1 MKKDLAAMDGAAPP
15 NAREAHLSASS
26 CSIQASYP
34 KLAPRPPTPDA
45 GRRKSVFNFAVG
57 TTSQPA
63 QPQPPHDGEAKG
75 SDAEGAAAR
84 LGPDEMARGE
94 GGGEAATGRSEA
106 ATAEGG
112 EKAAAVVAAAATAV
126 AGGGG
131 DSAPVQRKGSI
142 GTRVRKMS
150 RELIGL
156 GGGAEPTP
164 RGAPQSLPSMEAL
177 RRSGAGGAGG
187 ALEAMALT
195 LGAAGAASDH
205 LGTQDSSEGGQDA
218 EVAAAA
224 SEAKPNPWAR
234 VRSHCGPQRRLSH
247 AEQYIE
253 EVTSEVV
260 VPRRVRE
267 GTGPRPRL
275 ARLATLGLAA
285 IIEGST
291 LSLNL
296 AQPGSHIPSL
306 LTPRPSPLAPSPS
319 PRIPQARTEAGP
331 HTYENN
337 QGTATHTFRAAARE
351 RAGTSLQAR
360 LKRAAELAK
369 LEKQEAEG
377 RQSSHTMN
385 NQHRARVEEG
395 EDAGGHA
402 CALPGVAARQR
413 TGWLWAAL
421 RCITLH
427 DAAECPPLVQVA
439 AAARGA

>member
-84 LGPDEMARGE
+84 LCSDEMARGE

-112 EKAAAVVAAAATAV
+112 EKAAAVVAAAAAV

-164 RGAPQSLPSMEAL
+164 RGASQSLPSMEAL
-177 RRSGAGGAGG
+177 RRSGAGAAGG

-205 LGTQDSSEGGQDA
+205 LGTQDSPEGGQDA

-275 ARLATLGLAA
+275 ACLATLGLAA

-291 LSLNL
+291 PSLNL

-306 LTPRPSPLAPSPS
+306 LTPRHSPLAPSPS
-319 PRIPQARTEAGP
+319 LLAPR
-331 HTYENN
+331 
-337 QGTATHTFRAAARE
+337 
-351 RAGTSLQAR
+351 L
-360 LKRAAELAK
+360 
-369 LEKQEAEG
+369 
-377 RQSSHTMN
+377 
-385 NQHRARVEEG
+385 
-395 EDAGGHA
+395 
-402 CALPGVAARQR
+402 
-413 TGWLWAAL
+413 
-421 RCITLH
+421 
-427 DAAECPPLVQVA
+427 
-439 AAARGA
+439 

>member
-1 MKKDLAAMDGAAPP
+1 MKKDLAAMDGSAPP

-34 KLAPRPPTPDA
+34 KLAPCPPTAD
-45 GRRKSVFNFAVG
+45 GQRKSVYNFAVG
-57 TTSQPA
+57 TTSQPP

-75 SDAEGAAAR
+75 GDAEGAAAR
-84 LGPDEMARGE
+84 LGPAEMARGE
-94 GGGEAATGRSEA
+94 VGGEAATGRSEA

-112 EKAAAVVAAAATAV
+112 EKAAVVAAAAVV

-131 DSAPVQRKGSI
+131 DSAPAQRKGSI

-164 RGAPQSLPSMEAL
+164 RGAPQSLSSMEAL

-195 LGAAGAASDH
+195 LGAAAAASDH
-205 LGTQDSSEGGQDA
+205 LSTQDSPEGSQDA
-218 EVAAAA
+218 EVPAAA

-267 GTGPRPRL
+267 GTGPRARL

-285 IIEGST
+285 IFEGST
-291 LSLNL
+291 PSPQLGSVWLAHPLAPPRSPPHRPSSLIPHSSSL
-296 AQPGSHIPSL
+296 APHPSP
-306 LTPRPSPLAPSPS
+306 LTPRPSPLAPRP
-319 PRIPQARTEAGP
+319 
-331 HTYENN
+331 
-337 QGTATHTFRAAARE
+337 
-351 RAGTSLQAR
+351 
-360 LKRAAELAK
+360 
-369 LEKQEAEG
+369 
-377 RQSSHTMN
+377 
-385 NQHRARVEEG
+385 
-395 EDAGGHA
+395 
-402 CALPGVAARQR
+402 
-413 TGWLWAAL
+413 
-421 RCITLH
+421 
-427 DAAECPPLVQVA
+427 
-439 AAARGA
+439 